1 MKRAIITGA
10 TGMIAIALT
19 QHLVKQGVEVFCVSR
34 PKSKKLSNIQSHPN
48 IKIVECDL
56 NNLSTLPDIIGENCD
71 AFFHFGWDGTFG
83 NSRNDAF
90 LQEHNIKYTLDAVN
104 AANKLGCSVFVGA
117 GSQAEYG
124 RVEGSL
130 KADTPVNPE
139 SGYGIAKYTAGK
151 LSALLCSSQGIRH
164 VWTRILSVYGPY
176 DGESTM
182 ITSCIR
188 SFLKGKHM
196 AFTRGEQLWDYLYC
210 DDAARALY
218 LIAQNGKN
226 GAVYPLGSGLVRPI
240 SEYILA
246 IRDLINPSLNVG
258 IGEKPYS
265 ENQVMHLCADL
276 TALTNDTGFSP
287 QITFDEGINSTINWV
302 KNNIINVL

>member
-1 MKRAIITGA
+1 MQKVVITGA
-10 TGMIAIALT
+10 TGMIAVALSRFLA
-19 QHLVKQGVEVFCVSR
+19 HKDIEVFCVSR
-34 PKSKKLSNIQSHPN
+34 PKSKKLSNIKPHPN
-48 IKIVECDL
+48 IKIIECDL
-56 NNLSTLPDIIGENCD
+56 KNLSALPDLVSKNCD

-90 LQEHNIKYTLDAVN
+90 LQELNIKYTLDAVN
-104 AANKLGCSVFVGA
+104 AANKLKCSVFVGA

-139 SGYGIAKYTAGK
+139 NGYGIAKYTAGK
-151 LSALLCSSQGIRH
+151 LSALLCASLGIRH
-164 VWTRILSVYGPY
+164 VWTRILSVYGPN

-182 ITSCIR
+182 IMSCIR
-188 SFLKGKHM
+188 SFLKGEHM

-226 GAVYPLGSGLVRPI
+226 GAVYPLGGGVARPL
-240 SEYILA
+240 SEYILT
-246 IRDLINPSLNVG
+246 IRDLINPSLDVG

-276 TALTNDTGFSP
+276 TSLTNDTGFSP
-287 QITFDEGINSTINWV
+287 QISFNKGINSTINWV
-302 KNNIINVL
+302 KNNIINTL